1 MTGSP
6 FPERKQPGWMSKFV
20 GAVTER
26 VPAKWPER
34 IKLAEDAIFDRID
47 ELEDSPT
54 NIDDLNER
62 WAMACALA
70 TLRSF
75 QANSSQAYE
84 PATLV
89 DRKIA

>member
-6 FPERKQPGWMSKFV
+6 FPECKQPRGMSKFV
-20 GAVTER
+20 AAVTER

-47 ELEDSPT
+47 ELADSPAK
-54 NIDDLNER
+54 IDALNEQ
-62 WAMACALA
+62 WDMAYALT

-75 QANSSQAYE
+75 HPNSSQACE
-84 PATLV
+84 PASQD
-89 DRKIA
+89 DRKVA

>member
-1 MTGSP
+1 VILTI
-6 FPERKQPGWMSKFV
+6 PECKQPRGMSKFV

-47 ELEDSPT
+47 ELEDSPA

-75 QANSSQAYE
+75 HPNSSQACE
-84 PATLV
+84 PASQD